1 MFLLKYQIIRYD
13 NKLSEDDQLFFS
25 FMNIIGCL
33 FENLIS
39 LENEYVPLDYTKY
52 HDIADVNLPLIDFYE
67 DKKKNIVT
75 NKFMSLLLYTGEGLY
90 PYNPYGGKSY

>member
-1 MFLLKYQIIRYD
+1 
-13 NKLSEDDQLFFS
+13 
-25 FMNIIGCL
+25 MNIIGSL
-33 FENLIS
+33 FENFIS

-52 HDIADVNLPLIDFYE
+52 HEIADVNLPLIDFYE